1 MQKTVLFLALLFSI
15 QLHAQK
21 IEGVWEGTLI
31 IRGDVKTTMR
41 IRMEIVEKDSSYFGI
56 LYSRGVDKSTVYGCD
71 YFIAGSL
78 QKNEIVFKRQKVQR
92 AVAMNEYACS
102 MFQLLEL
109 GYRKKDSAETLQ
121 GKWVWRGDREDI
133 INCTKVSDA
142 ISDMAQDEISGYV
155 KDLYEE
161 YESSGILLAVE
172 DRLPKKILELPVD
185 STDVIVE
192 FSTIDS
198 STHDSISVYINGNF
212 IAEVHDLA
220 RKPLRLRLKEL
231 GPGTNDLLVVS
242 ASRVQPKLNIQ
253 MEIIYQGELNVYTI
267 QPGFVSSSLVLFN
280 RKE

>member
-1 MQKTVLFLALLFSI
+1 MQKLLLFSALLFSL

-21 IEGVWEGTLI
+21 IEGVWEGSLL
-31 IRGDVKTTMR
+31 IRGDTKTTMR

-71 YFIAGSL
+71 YFIAGSF
-78 QKNEIVFKRQKVQR
+78 QKNKIVFKRQKVQR
-92 AVAMNEYACS
+92 AVAMNEYECS
-102 MFQLLEL
+102 MFQILQLS
-109 GYRKKDSAETLQ
+109 YRKKDSVETLQ
-121 GKWVWRGDREDI
+121 GSWVWRGDGKDV

-172 DRLPKKILELPVD
+172 DRLPKKIIELPVD

-198 STHDSISVYINGNF
+198 SMHDSISVYINGNL
-212 IAEVHDLA
+212 IADVHNLA

-231 GPGTNDLLVVS
+231 GAGTNDLLIVS
-242 ASRVQPKLNIQ
+242 ESRVQPKLNIQ
-253 MEIIYQGELNVYTI
+253 MIIIYRGELNAYTI